1 MSEKKWGDEP
11 YFGLGYDWDPDWL
24 LTDRQRELRDL
35 LIELCEK
42 EMRANA
48 KTSDDGLVFPRR
60 NLELL
65 GEHGFLGAHRARG
78 VRRARRGPRRLR
90 DDVRDDRALRLR
102 VDGHVLRHAHRRGP
116 GDHAAPHR
124 RADRPLHPPA
134 QQRQDRHAVVLG
146 PRDRLALLVSDLL
159 GRRALQRRLQGAQE
173 GVVDDVGRLRRLL
186 RRADHEPGL
195 LRLRRPVGVRHRRAT
210 RSSPSPPRG
219 TRWACA
225 ATSRA
230 RSRCPTCRCPPRT

>member
-1 MSEKKWGDEP
+1 MSEKQWGGEP

-24 LTDRQRELRDL
+24 LTDRQRELREL

-48 KTSDDGLVFPRR
+48 KTSDDGARLPAAQPRAAR
-60 NLELL
+60 RARLP
-65 GEHGFLGAHRARG
+65 GPHRARG
-78 VRRARRGPRRLR
+78 VRRPRREPRRLR
-90 DDVRDDRALRLR
+90 DDLRDDRPLRLR
-102 VDGHVLRHAHRRGP
+102 VDGHVLRHAHRRGA
-116 GDHAAPHR
+116 GDHAAPDA

-146 PRDRLALLVSDLL
+146 PRDRLALLVPDLL
-159 GRRALQRRLQGAQE
+159 RRRALQRRLQGAQE

-186 RRADHEPGL
+186 RRADDEPGL
-195 LRLRRPVGVRHRRAT
+195 LRLRRPVGVRGRRRAG
-210 RSSPSPPRG
+210 RVQAVARG
-219 TRWACA
+219 TRSACA

-230 RSRCPTCRCPPRT
+230 RSRCPTSRCPARI